1 MQETVPPNIAH
12 QRLEAPVKKKGL
24 INKIISFMALLC
36 GIIALSYPH
45 ISQYLSE
52 KNSTQAINEYAQ
64 KMKQLTV
71 EKQEEMWKEAEEYN
85 ENLTGSPVHDPFVP
99 GSGIVMPDNYYE
111 VLNVGG
117 TMATIE
123 IPKINVKLPIYHGT
137 NEKVLNKAV
146 GHMEG
151 SALPIGGKGLHSV
164 ITGHTGLAHAKIFTD
179 LTELAEGD
187 RFYIK
192 VLGRTLAYE
201 VDQIAII
208 NPSQTEHLK
217 VVEGEDH
224 VTLLTCTPYG
234 INSHRLLVR
243 GNRIPYDPSKK
254 EAPNRGVTNE
264 QQLLLRVAIMTAGV
278 VVGIIIVVEGVQK
291 RKRNREKR

>member
-1 MQETVPPNIAH
+1 M
-12 QRLEAPVKKKGL
+12 KKKGL

-52 KNSTQAINEYAQ
+52 KNSTQAINEYTQ

-117 TMATIE
+117 TMAAIE
-123 IPKINVKLPIYHGT
+123 IPKINVNLPIYHGT

-179 LTELAEGD
+179 LTELVEGD
-187 RFYIK
+187 CFYIK

-208 NPSQTEHLK
+208 NPAQTEYLK

-254 EAPNRGVTNE
+254 ETPNRGVTNE
-264 QQLLLRVAIMTAGV
+264 QQLLLWVAIITAGV

-291 RKRNREKR
+291 RKGNREKR